1 MEIQIRAIQE
11 HDLDLFL
18 VEECSS
24 NPPFLQWLIHEVYGE
39 DFDVS
44 ELTEIGNSTNTPSGE
59 SDVEI
64 WFLDKSAE
72 KHCVL
77 VEHKITAPNQPQQS
91 ECINNQA
98 IIQRKNYT
106 PRELNIRLLCI

>member
-24 NPPFLQWLIHEVYGE
+24 NLPFLQWLIHKVYGE
-39 DFDVS
+39 EFDVGV
-44 ELTEIGNSTNTPSGE
+44 LTEIGNSTNTPTGE

-64 WFLDKSAE
+64 WFLDKSD
-72 KHCVL
+72 KKYCML
-77 VEHKITAPNQPQQS
+77 VEHKIM
-91 ECINNQA
+91 
-98 IIQRKNYT
+98 
-106 PRELNIRLLCI
+106 

>member
-1 MEIQIRAIQE
+1 MEIKIRAIQE

-24 NPPFLQWLIHEVYGE
+24 NPPFLQWLIHRVYGE

-44 ELTEIGNSTNTPSGE
+44 QLIEIGNSTNTPSGE

-64 WFLDKSAE
+64 WFLDESE
-72 KHCVL
+72 KNIVCW
-77 VEHKITAPNQPQQS
+77 
-91 ECINNQA
+91 
-98 IIQRKNYT
+98 
-106 PRELNIRLLCI
+106 LNIKSPHQTNPNKVNDTFKEGITILSRAGVWNLGPC